1 MMATYISLEEAEDFI
16 REKIEK
22 ERWTHQRLLMYL
34 KYRFPTERGLSH
46 RSLERLEIPLVMHCV
61 LIYIYHVFFVFL
73 ARACLY
79 ISKEAIDND

>member
-61 LIYIYHVFFVFL
+61 LISTMYFLFF
-73 ARACLY
+73 
-79 ISKEAIDND
+79 